1 MPAYFRSSIAEFL
14 ATSDDSIVTKLHTAY
29 ASDGY
34 QSQYTTQTIAWALTL
49 PALRRELSDLL
60 QRASSTATWHIL
72 LEYPLYRLR
81 RRIDAVVLTPDAV
94 VVLELKTGAKSFEAA
109 DRRQAEEY
117 AQDLRDFHAGS
128 TGARLRPILWALEVE
143 PPPLQAAEPDDQPG
157 VSRLLLVGQTG
168 LATALMVCAGPS
180 AFNSVSQAAEYAK
193 QWDEAPYHP
202 VPSVIEA
209 AVTLFAGHGV
219 REIALANAKNLGE
232 AASAVYS
239 IIERSRLNR
248 EYAVVFLTGVPGAG
262 KTLAGLNVVHTAIRE
277 GVESEGDIVYL
288 SGNTPLVVVLR
299 EALAR
304 DRYGRVDTEG
314 RAITMADARAS
325 TRATVQH
332 INDFLKQYV
341 HGSIA
346 PPSEHVI
353 VFDEAQRAWNAR
365 QGKEKFGR
373 DASEPLL
380 VLETMVRHS
389 DWAVCVCLIG
399 RGQEINDGEEGVGGW
414 ADALARLSVENADR
428 WKVYGPDLVFGASR
442 STETLGELP
451 EGVETVRT
459 ESLHLDVPMRSFRS
473 PKLGAWIEHLI
484 GGELAKAAATAER
497 LSYPLRITRSLDEAK
512 AWLRQSTLGERRM
525 GLLASSGAKRL
536 RADGLGQMLSATDG
550 QAIAHWYLNPPGDI
564 RSSFA
569 LEVPANEYTSQGL
582 EIDFACLCWGG
593 DLIHKSGRWVTRAL
607 SGNRWTVLSDDAK
620 RLFVLNSYRVLLSRA
635 REGLVIWVPRGDGQ
649 DHTRSPD
656 ELDGVADCLSR
667 AGVRPLD

>member
-1 MPAYFRSSIAEFL
+1 MPAYFRSSITEFL
-14 ATSDDSIVTKLHTAY
+14 ETGDDAIIAKLQTAY
-29 ASDGY
+29 ARDGY
-34 QSQYTTQTIAWALTL
+34 QSQYTTQTIAWAVTL
-49 PALRRELSDLL
+49 PAVRREFSELLRRSPS
-60 QRASSTATWHIL
+60 AATWYVL

-94 VVLELKTGAKSFEAA
+94 IVLELKTGAKSFEAA
-109 DRRQAEEY
+109 DKRQAEEY
-117 AQDLRDFHAGS
+117 AQDLRDFHAAS
-128 TGARLRPILWALEVE
+128 KTARLRPILWALEAE
-143 PPPLQAAEPDDQPG
+143 PAPLIAAEPDDHPG
-157 VSRLLLVGQTG
+157 VSRLLLVGRTG
-168 LATALMVCAGPS
+168 LVSALLLSAGRS
-180 AFNSVSQAAEYAK
+180 AFNSPAEAAEFAK
-193 QWDEAPYHP
+193 QWDEASYQP

-209 AVTLFAGHGV
+209 ATTLFAGHGV
-219 REIALANAKNLGE
+219 REIALANAKNLSE
-232 AASAVYS
+232 TASAVFS
-239 IIERSRLNR
+239 IIERTRSNR

-262 KTLAGLNVVHTAIRE
+262 KTLAGLNVVHSAVRE

-304 DRYGRVDTEG
+304 DRYRRAAAEG
-314 RAITMADARAS
+314 QSVTMTDARAS

-341 HGSIA
+341 HGSST

-373 DASEPLL
+373 NASEPLL
-380 VLETMVRHS
+380 VLETMLRHS

-399 RGQEINDGEEGVGGW
+399 KGQEINDGEEGVEGW
-414 ADALARLSVENADR
+414 ADAIARLCVGNVSR
-428 WKVYGPDLVFGASR
+428 WKIYGPNSVFGASR
-442 STETLGELP
+442 SNEALGELP
-451 EGVETVRT
+451 DGVESVRT
-459 ESLHLDVPMRSFRS
+459 DSLHLDVPMRSFRS
-473 PKLGAWIEHLI
+473 PKLGAWIEHVI
-484 GGELAKAAATAER
+484 GGEFSAAAETAKQ
-497 LSYPLRITRSLDEAK
+497 LSYPLMMTRSLEQAK

-536 RADGLGQMLSATDG
+536 RADGLGQVLSATDG

-593 DLIHKSGRWVTRAL
+593 DLIYKNGCWVTRSL
-607 SGNRWTVLSDDAK
+607 SGNRWSVLSDSAK

-635 REGLVIWVPRGDGQ
+635 REGMVIWVPKGDGE

-656 ELDGVADCLSR
+656 ELDGVADRLLS
-667 AGVRPLD
+667 AGARSLD

>member
-1 MPAYFRSSIAEFL
+1 MPAYFRGSISEFL
-14 ATSDDSIVTKLHTAY
+14 STGDDSIIAKLQTAY

-34 QSQYTTQTIAWALTL
+34 QSQYTTQTIAWSLTL
-49 PALRRELSDLL
+49 PALRREFSDLL
-60 QRASSTATWHIL
+60 QRSPSAATWHVL

-81 RRIDAVVLTPDAV
+81 RRVDAVVLSPDAV
-94 VVLELKTGAKSFEAA
+94 VVLELKTGATSFEAA

-117 AQDLRDFHAGS
+117 AQDLRDFHAAS
-128 TGARLRPILWALEVE
+128 KAARLRPILWALEAE
-143 PPPLQAAEPDDQPG
+143 PAPLMAAEPDDQSG
-157 VSRLLLVGQTG
+157 VSRLLLVGRTG
-168 LATALMVCAGPS
+168 LASALLLCAGRS
-180 AFNSVSQAAEYAK
+180 AFDSSREAAEYAK
-193 QWDEAPYHP
+193 QWDEASYQP

-209 AVTLFAGHGV
+209 ATTLFAGHGV
-219 REIALANAKNLGE
+219 REIALANAKNLSE
-232 AASAVYS
+232 AAAAVFS
-239 IIERSRLNR
+239 IIERSRSNR

-262 KTLAGLNVVHTAIRE
+262 KTLAGLNVVHSAVRE
-277 GVESEGDIVYL
+277 GVEREGDIVYL

-304 DRYGRVDTEG
+304 DCHRRASAEG
-314 RAITMADARAS
+314 QAIKMTDARAS

-341 HGSIA
+341 HGSSA

-380 VLETMVRHS
+380 VLETMLRHS

-399 RGQEINDGEEGVGGW
+399 KGQEINDGEEGVEGW
-414 ADALARLSVENADR
+414 ADAIARLSSGNASR

-442 STETLGELP
+442 STETLGELT
-451 EGVETVRT
+451 EGVESVRT

-473 PKLGAWIEHLI
+473 PELGAWIEHVI
-484 GGELAKAAATAER
+484 GGEFSGAAETVKQ
-497 LSYPLRITRSLDEAK
+497 LSYPLKITRSFEEAK
-512 AWLRQSTLGERRM
+512 AWLRKSTLGERRM

-536 RADGLGQMLSATDG
+536 RADGLGQVLSATDG
-550 QAIAHWYLNPPGDI
+550 QTIAHWYLNPPGDI

-593 DLIHKSGRWVTRAL
+593 DLIYKSGCWVTRSL
-607 SGNRWTVLSDDAK
+607 SGNRWAVLSHGAK

-635 REGLVIWVPRGDGQ
+635 REGMVIWVPRGDGE
-649 DHTRSPD
+649 DRTRRPD
-656 ELDGVADCLSR
+656 ELDGVADCLLR
-667 AGVRPLD
+667 AGAHSLD